1 MYTPSIR
8 FLNPILPVELKSYG
22 LSFFR
27 NIYQCVHGVA
37 ILEFTYYANRL
48 YGLINYNYKSN
59 WD

>member
-27 NIYQCVHGVA
+27 NIYQHGVA
-37 ILEFTYYANRL
+37 ILEFTYYSNRL
-48 YGLINYNYKSN
+48 YGPINYNYKSN